1 MNGRLARKRLAESSS
16 FGLWGTGAVF
26 EGAQTGGKDEDEVR
40 TAAENKFEQHAMGR
54 KELLTWQRL
63 VCDKGLIRRV
73 LVATSLASP
82 AAIGEAGGASLSV
95 ECTAAD
101 GNGSVRRDHGVCATS
116 SLTASRLPHPRIG
129 KRPR

>member
-1 MNGRLARKRLAESSS
+1 MRDDVGHDEDERQVGEEETGRVLK
-16 FGLWGTGAVF
+16 LWVMGHRGVF
-26 EGAQTGGKDEDEVR
+26 EGTQTGGKDEDEVR

-101 GNGSVRRDHGVCATS
+101 GYG
-116 SLTASRLPHPRIG
+116 
-129 KRPR
+129 